1 MSKSQI
7 ACTINTTECA
17 VVRLKTSGITGYS
30 LTACK
35 TLPFGLGDLASGKG
49 KRLLN
54 KLGRHLKEWQNEDLA
69 LCVDPETYLP
79 LPAYFPADASQEE
92 CKEYC
97 RIEAGYFLTQPEN
110 YRYELTRY
118 CDNTNGESEVNR
130 LLIFYPDERCRTVS
144 EHFSVNHQIVFIG
157 SPQRP
162 LVYLSKF
169 TGDPQVILELEKNSV
184 LLTIS
189 KNGLL
194 EKFSYHQV
202 KSREEMEYFT
212 IKVLTDNPIC
222 CKTEVQVTGIQA
234 DKVMIALIGKKTS
247 INLTRL
253 NIPTSIPI
261 TNPQQFSLSS
271 AAVVTAISTALMA
284 LYEKREPTTFSH

>member
-17 VVRLKTSGITGYS
+17 VVRLKTSGTTGYS

-35 TLPFGLGDLASGKG
+35 TLPFGLGDLASGKE

-54 KLGRHLKEWQNEDLA
+54 KLGHHLKEWHNEDLA
-69 LCVDPETYLP
+69 LCVEPETYCS
-79 LPAYFPADASQEE
+79 LPAYFPADASQNE

-97 RIEAGYFLTQPEN
+97 KIEAGYFLSQPEK
-110 YRYELTRY
+110 YSCELTGF
-118 CDNTNGESEVNR
+118 CDTTSKKSEIKR
-130 LLIFYPDERCRTVS
+130 LLIFYPDERCRTAS
-144 EHFSVNHQIVFIG
+144 EHFSSNHQIVFSG
-157 SPQRP
+157 SPQLP

-169 TGDPQVILELEKNSV
+169 TEKPQVILALENNSV

-189 KNGLL
+189 RNGLI
-194 EKFSYHQV
+194 EKFTYHKV

-212 IKVLTDNPIC
+212 IKVLTDNPVC
-222 CKTEVQVTGIQA
+222 CKTDVQVTGIKA
-234 DKVMIALIGKKTS
+234 NKVMMAMIGKETS
-247 INLTRL
+247 MNLTRL

-261 TNPQQFSLSS
+261 SNPQQFSLSS
-271 AAVVTAISTALMA
+271 ASVVTAISTALMA
-284 LYEKREPTTFSH
+284 LYEKKEPTTFLH